1 MFRDYELRYVIASVA
16 IAWLI
21 TILLAAY
28 EIFINR
34 SDTGLQT
41 AVASAVGMAVAT
53 GITLLLVGTW
63 EVFMVLARRLNE
75 RRLADAR
82 KEGEEVGLEKG
93 LEQGLEKGLEKGL
106 EQGEKNRHKR
116 WQAWYDS
123 LPDEFKNQQP
133 APPPPPDEEP

>member
-16 IAWLI
+16 LAWLI
-21 TILLAAY
+21 TILLATY

-75 RRLADAR
+75 RRLADAK
-82 KEGEEVGLEKG
+82 KEADKA
-93 LEQGLEKGLEKGL
+93 
-106 EQGEKNRHKR
+106 RHNR
-116 WQAWYDS
+116 WQAWYDN
-123 LPDEFKNQQP
+123 LPEEVKAQQP
-133 APPPPPDEEP
+133 APPPPPEEE

>member
-75 RRLADAR
+75 RRLAEAEKRGQKTER
-82 KEGEEVGLEKG
+82 KHWQDWYDKD
-93 LEQGLEKGLEKGL
+93 
-106 EQGEKNRHKR
+106 

-123 LPDEFKNQQP
+123 LPEEVKAQR
-133 APPPPPDEEP
+133 PPPPPPPEEE

>member
-82 KEGEEVGLEKG
+82 KEGEEVGEKRAD
-93 LEQGLEKGLEKGL
+93 KA
-106 EQGEKNRHKR
+106 RHKR
-116 WQAWYDS
+116 WQAWYDN
-123 LPDEFKNQQP
+123 LPDEVKVQQP
-133 APPPPPDEEP
+133 PPPPPPDEEP